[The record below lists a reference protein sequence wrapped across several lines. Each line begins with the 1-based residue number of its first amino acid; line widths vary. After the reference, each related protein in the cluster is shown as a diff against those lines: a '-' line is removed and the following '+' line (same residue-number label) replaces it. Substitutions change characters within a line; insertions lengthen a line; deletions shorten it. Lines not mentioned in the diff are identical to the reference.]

1 MSNDERHPS
10 HAAVFKQRLRFAS
23 IKLRKAGEIPAWQ
36 RASSAQSLLWPP
48 DAKNRLFGKDP
59 DAGKD

>member
-10 HAAVFKQRLRFAS
+10 HAAVFKQRLRLAS